1 MVEIVTILSAF
12 SGLIGVGAGAAGSYF
27 VMRSKQR
34 RITDRRRAGSYFDNQ
49 AEHLIDLY
57 SSMRACFNTL
67 NKYANRQTVSQQD
80 FDEEVK
86 PVVVEFESNLRQAA
100 LYLTDDEYDQ
110 IEDVFRVFARTELHL
125 HWKAYGKQS
134 RSPPAGKQM
143 NWSDFSKT
151 YQSSRSSL
159 REMIR
164 DRYVDI
170 S

>member
-1 MVEIVTILSAF
+1 MVEIVTVLSTL
-12 SGLIGVGAGAAGSYF
+12 SGLIGVGAGAAGSYI

-49 AEHLIDLY
+49 AEHLINLY
-57 SSMRACFNTL
+57 SGMRACFNTL

-86 PVVVEFESNLRQAA
+86 PVVAEFESNLRQAD

-134 RSPPAGKQM
+134 RRPPAGKQM
-143 NWSDFSKT
+143 NWSDFSKS

-159 REMIR
+159 RDMIR